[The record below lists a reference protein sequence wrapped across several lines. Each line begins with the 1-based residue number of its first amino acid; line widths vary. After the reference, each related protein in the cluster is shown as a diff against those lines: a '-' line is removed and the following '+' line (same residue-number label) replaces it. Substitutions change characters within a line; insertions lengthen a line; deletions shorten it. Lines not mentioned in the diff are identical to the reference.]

1 VRVLSFDPGAARM
14 GFALLETGPQYLES
28 GIVSLKK
35 ETDETYQQYRLRLI
49 TFWAK
54 KASSMLRAMKPDIV
68 VSEIVPV
75 KGFSDP
81 SQAYLAGSAISAV
94 QTITALRKVPNVV
107 VSASSVKASIAQ
119 HKATK
124 VQVRNA
130 VIDVLPELEHRRK
143 DWTKVFD
150 ECDAIAIG
158 LYHLRNHVN

>member
-1 VRVLSFDPGAARM
+1 M
-14 GFALLETGPQYLES
+14 GFALLETGPEYITS

-35 ETDETYQQYRLRLI
+35 EDETYQQYRIRLI

-54 KASSMLRAMKPDIV
+54 KASSMIRAMKPDVV

-94 QTITALRKVPNVV
+94 QTIVALRKIPNVV
-107 VSASSVKASIAQ
+107 VSAASVKVSIAQ

-124 VQVRNA
+124 VQIRNA
-130 VIDVLPELEHRRK
+130 VIEAIPELESRRK

-158 LYHLRNHVN
+158 LHHLKGENEN